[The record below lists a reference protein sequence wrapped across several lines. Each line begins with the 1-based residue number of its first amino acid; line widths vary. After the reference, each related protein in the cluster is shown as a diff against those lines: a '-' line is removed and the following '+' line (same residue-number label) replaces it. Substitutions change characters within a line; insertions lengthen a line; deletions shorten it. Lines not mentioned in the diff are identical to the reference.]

1 MLLPVLD
8 TAPGTSLW
16 TAWVARPQVMAPLLL
31 LIAAYTIALV
41 RLQRAGAR
49 RPAGWRIGSYYAGM
63 ALLIVA
69 LLGPLDV
76 FNDTVF
82 FLHMLQ
88 HMVLIQIAAPLI
100 ALGQP
105 LQVVVRAL
113 PPRQSRR
120 LAKIVAGHGTV
131 RRWADRLLH
140 PVPAFLLFNIVHG
153 LWHIPTLYQAVL
165 DNELL
170 HDVQHL
176 SFFITSYLCWWLI
189 VDPMPRH
196 RRVPIPWALGPV
208 FLTSMAAS
216 AIGAVLTLA
225 DNVVY
230 PRYQAPDSLWGL
242 SGVVDQQIGGL
253 IMWVGGGLLYFAVL
267 LIMVGRALGSAADE
281 PKPDDSRYQPSVH

>member
-113 PPRQSRR
+113 PPRHACSTTTSTRSRTPR
-120 LAKIVAGHGTV
+120 CGSC
-131 RRWADRLLH
+131 
-140 PVPAFLLFNIVHG
+140 VP
-153 LWHIPTLYQAVL
+153 
-165 DNELL
+165 
-170 HDVQHL
+170 
-176 SFFITSYLCWWLI
+176 WW
-189 VDPMPRH
+189 R
-196 RRVPIPWALGPV
+196 A
-208 FLTSMAAS
+208 
-216 AIGAVLTLA
+216 
-225 DNVVY
+225 
-230 PRYQAPDSLWGL
+230 
-242 SGVVDQQIGGL
+242 
-253 IMWVGGGLLYFAVL
+253 
-267 LIMVGRALGSAADE
+267 GRAESATATTA
-281 PKPDDSRYQPSVH
+281 